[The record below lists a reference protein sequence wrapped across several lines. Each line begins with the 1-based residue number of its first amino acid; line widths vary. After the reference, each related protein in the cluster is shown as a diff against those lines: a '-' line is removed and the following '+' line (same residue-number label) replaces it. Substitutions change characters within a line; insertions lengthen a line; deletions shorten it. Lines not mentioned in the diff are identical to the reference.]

1 LPPVS
6 PPFAKPKFEEISLSD
21 TPTAAIAVAPETLTV
36 TWMVAGSIVVELLI
50 LIVFL
55 VRAAWWLSG
64 RFTSIDGNFAAT
76 TKEITQIKSDVSNDI
91 AGRRAVAE
99 AREDIARIKA
109 TLAEFRERV
118 DRLESHEDRRKSA

>member
-76 TKEITQIKSDVSNDI
+76 TKEITQLNSANASTVS
-91 AGRRAVAE
+91 
-99 AREDIARIKA
+99 KA
-109 TLAEFRERV
+109 TRIGARA
-118 DRLESHEDRRKSA
+118 LENRSPHPKSSSAALFH

>member
-1 LPPVS
+1 MSSMPAV
-6 PPFAKPKFEEISLSD
+6 
-21 TPTAAIAVAPETLTV
+21 AIAPETLTI
-36 TWMVAGSIVVELLI
+36 TWVVAGSIVVELLI

-64 RFTSIDGNFAAT
+64 RLTNIDASFAAT
-76 TKEITQIKSDVSNDI
+76 AKEIAQLKSDVSNDI

-109 TLAEFRERV
+109 TLTEFRERI
-118 DRLESHEDRRKSA
+118 DRLESHEDER